1 MALHPSDLEHMT
13 FPTVRRGFD
22 PVAVRSY
29 LYSLADTIR
38 RDARQTN
45 PANQPSTAAARNDA
59 QAILLAAQETAE
71 SIRAEARSQAERI
84 RNEALVSASQPSAHQ
99 PRAHQPR
106 AHQPRAHQPSA
117 HQPVDAER
125 RLQSKVRQLEALRA
139 EVERLHEESGE
150 AVRIASNERRAAE
163 RVRAESID
171 EIARLR
177 AELNALQTQAG
188 SANVASTGM
197 RVQVPGSVDHRSQAD
212 TTLDLGKNRAT
223 RIDTHDI
230 AVLDSSVPGP
240 PTPLSD
246 AVKSAVGKAMKR

>member
-84 RNEALVSASQPSAHQ
+84 RNEALVSASQPS
-99 PRAHQPR
+99 